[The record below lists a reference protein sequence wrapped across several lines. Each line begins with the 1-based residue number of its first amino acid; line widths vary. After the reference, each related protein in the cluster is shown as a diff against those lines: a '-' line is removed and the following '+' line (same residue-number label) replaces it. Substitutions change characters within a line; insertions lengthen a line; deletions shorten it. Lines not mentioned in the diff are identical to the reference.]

1 MLAIGAEGEER
12 GGSTQRSPINEQPTR
27 RWRRR
32 ADVLE
37 RSLPAGVLLLPADG
51 AGVTLLAGTG
61 GELWRL
67 LAEPRSVDE
76 LTDGLARRYAGDAR
90 TIRTDIGAALA
101 DLERGGFVEG
111 ER

>member
-1 MLAIGAEGEER
+1 MLEIGAGGEER
-12 GGSTQRSPINEQPTR
+12 GGSTRRAPINEHPTR

-37 RSLPAGVLLLPADG
+37 RALPAGVLLLPADG

-67 LAEPRSVDE
+67 LAEPRSADE
-76 LTDGLARRYAGDAR
+76 LTDALARRYAGDAG
-90 TIRTDIGAALA
+90 TIRADIGATLA

-111 ER
+111 EP

>member
-1 MLAIGAEGEER
+1 MLEIGAGGEEG
-12 GGSTQRSPINEQPTR
+12 GGSTHPAPFNEHRTR

-67 LAEPRSVDE
+67 LAEPRNADE
-76 LTDGLARRYAGDAR
+76 LTDALACRYAGDAR
-90 TIRTDIGAALA
+90 TIRADIGATLA

-111 ER
+111 EP